1 MAAPPTLDFALRFV
15 DGRGVLGLGARTL
28 FELVGVER
36 LELTVPNLRFPFD
49 VSDGPTRFQT
59 RRCDFAG
66 AELRIDGAR
75 LQTWIDGHAR
85 LGRLGISHLSA
96 RLADGR
102 IELSARARV
111 GDRLAAVTARVTLA
125 PADRQR
131 LVLSIDDVR
140 VYGLLPAPAPLIGL
154 GIALGLG
161 AEAENGTAHPLTLH
175 GVSEVYLNPL
185 ELLLWRALPPAG
197 WRLPR
202 YEDATLAE
210 ARLVEGAIVL
220 RYGTEARAEAVP
232 VPIDDE
238 RAAMRIGDARLA
250 EGDLQAALDSYTA
263 AAPASLA
270 ASERQLA
277 LLASVP
283 ARWGEAEL
291 LGARLHAEHP
301 TRPQPLLALAA
312 IEAERGLI
320 ATAAARY
327 ARLAELA
334 EAAGERDDARA
345 AALRAGQLLAARSPK
360 EAIPYLERTL
370 AGARDDADAAT
381 LLADAYAADGRWQDF
396 LRLERW
402 RLSQATDPAVESLAR
417 ARIARVWLDELN
429 DAVRAR
435 DELERALRLRP
446 DDGALWALMARA
458 LEATGDPRR
467 ALEATARAATL
478 HAGEARLALEL
489 RAAAL
494 AEAAA
499 LPEEALA
506 HARAALAAVP
516 ESAPALASVAALLAR
531 LGRLDEAVNAYQDA
545 IERAEEVHDDGARA
559 DLLVALAQLARHALH
574 DRHGARA
581 YVDRALAI
589 APSATALQLAAE
601 LADEDGR
608 LDDLELLLGQLAA
621 GGDVDARLRQAET
634 LLTLG
639 RLPDA
644 AAAAEAG
651 VATRPAAW
659 AVLARIYEAAGEP
672 GKQRHALEQSTAAAG
687 AHGLAARR
695 KLAQLRAD
703 DDDLEG
709 ARALLEAAVIP
720 DAAEGRAELDSAAEG
735 RAGVASAAEGR
746 AGIDNSPDGDEAR
759 LAVELLVDVLLR
771 QGDDAALDV
780 ALGRLAELR
789 ADAGGRARALS
800 AQGTARARLGR
811 PDDALASYRAALALV
826 ADDDDV
832 EVRAGLGEAAYALK
846 RWDEARAALEP
857 LFARGLPPQ
866 IERALRLGEIAER
879 QGHSDEALGFYEA
892 ALAAGAHA
900 ADALRAYHAL
910 AGLQRSRGD
919 FAAEARLQ
927 VRAAEDERTNEAEAV
942 RASRLVAA
950 AELLR
955 KRANRR
961 DEAIALYERAL
972 ALDPLQL
979 AALDALEAIAAEDRD
994 AERVAQVLG
1003 RKVAATARRPAEQR
1017 AILGRLAALQD
1028 ELGRPDAA
1036 RAAWTRVLELDP
1048 AYRPALTWLAADART
1063 RGAGD
1068 EEAAALEKLT
1078 ALAADPSD
1086 PDTLATALARL
1097 AQLWLAR
1104 GRGVEAEAVARRAL
1118 ALHAREP
1125 RALAVLDER
1134 LVAAGSANDGA
1145 NAELTALLAVRA
1157 EVETDFDTI
1166 VELLFRRAALL
1177 ESSGQ
1182 GGAAIQAYEQ
1192 LISLRPSSAT
1202 AWQRLAA
1209 LLRTAGEW
1217 APLAQLLTRLAE
1229 RHALDGR
1236 RNEAEALYVEVDH
1249 LAHDRLGDSERARA
1263 VLHKALES
1271 EPRSKLALT
1280 SLLALARG
1288 RNDAAEEDVL
1298 LGRLAE
1304 LADDEGTRAQAVG
1317 ERARARHLRG
1327 DLDGALQLIGEL
1339 PPAVTPDSAL
1349 RLRLE
1354 IEEARGQPL
1363 DLPALET
1370 LRARAY
1376 AARDTAAERWALR
1389 RLVRAAFAQ
1398 RSGAAEE
1405 LARRALELDG
1415 DDREA
1420 AEVLAELQS
1429 ARGHDPAHLAALER
1443 LLRIARRTFEG
1454 PAREAELLRAI
1465 AQIMARGNDAD
1476 GALMRL
1482 REALEIAPSDGA
1494 TLRDYGALL
1503 YSRGGAH
1510 IAATDALARA
1520 GELGALDAAG
1530 WALLGHAYD
1539 RLGDD
1544 ERASAAFSRAGDAA
1558 PPRKRAEVAFR
1569 ANNVADARAAA
1580 LEVLT
1585 ETPRDEEALGWAIH
1599 GLESTAVLD
1608 LLDGLAE
1615 RLMAH
1620 DAAYLYQSLA
1630 PRLGGDEERLA
1641 LERAAM
1647 LAPAPELLVALGDR
1661 TRGSAAAAYYEQA
1674 LAMDAGCV
1682 PAALGLAAQG
1692 EPYLAARALQTA
1704 WAQASWPRQKA
1715 QLSAARGALLRDRLS
1730 DSAGARV
1737 DLERALVESENLAEL
1752 LPLRAELRR
1761 SLAALARSTGDATA
1775 AEAALVQMVDENVAR
1790 DSDLRHLGELLGE
1803 RGAWEDVVELLSP
1816 LPGSSEV
1823 LERALETTGRLDELA
1838 TRLVAQAGQKPAGEA
1853 RPLLVRAAQLWS
1865 ERLGEPA
1872 RAAQL
1877 LERAL
1882 PLGPADGEIWS
1893 RLGRLYLGPLDDDER
1908 GARCLARAYAADR
1921 GRSEVLLPLA
1931 DFHYD
1936 ANELT
1941 PAADYYREAL
1951 ARGAVPPEDAARVQ
1965 LCLAEEA
1972 RARRDGAGEEEA
1984 LTQAAALGAPEAW
1997 ALLGALYRSRGD
2009 GPKLAQALLR
2019 QADGATG
2026 RMRAALLREAALHLP
2041 SDEATELDEQ
2051 ILLLDRDDDEAR
2063 DRILMRLRA
2072 GGDTTA
2078 LIDRLERELPHAA
2091 PGPQAVW
2098 ARELGRLAERL
2109 GDDARAESAWTTALV
2124 AAPSLEAAHA
2134 LVALYRRQQRLA
2146 AAAPILEEAL
2156 ADPRL
2161 AVEERTELSRLC
2173 GEAYMAPG
2181 ANTARALAFVE
2192 NAEGVGLPVPVD
2204 GAQLRTLLRAERRFF
2219 EVVAALDGAAL
2230 AAFDGDE
2237 QVRLELEAAE
2247 TLERDLGHSGD
2258 AARRYAALFDRHPT
2272 RRDLA
2277 TRARLAYA
2285 AANEPIYA
2293 LAIVDR
2299 ELKLVDPHSADG
2311 AQLKIAKG
2319 ELLLQAGADAEAE
2332 AEFLHALIT
2341 TPRVGRA
2348 HAALADVYKKRGDL
2362 AGALEHLI
2370 AAADAPDLEPM
2381 RAAAC
2386 AVDAAD
2392 VLLVE
2397 GDSATAERLY
2407 QLAAA
2412 LDPADRRPVDALA
2425 RLAGA
2430 RGEHEKHADLL
2441 GRAAALTADRRERAR
2456 LALQRA
2462 RLFQHDLGRDLDAYR
2477 AYKEAV
2483 ACDPNLREAARSL
2496 REMAEARGEWAL
2508 AAEQRYRELAL
2519 TTDTGERAR
2528 LHVEL
2533 ARLLEDKLL
2542 DPAAALRNFEQAVEL
2557 VLELEADGAARS
2569 SRRGVPVEKPPY
2581 ADLVRLYAEAQRW
2594 RDAALAAE
2602 RWAAS
2607 LSAPAQVAARAEAL
2621 ARSGELHERA
2631 GDHERARARLAEAA
2645 ALGGEAGKKA
2655 DDNLMRLAEDG
2666 DPEELRRR
2674 LEERLAIEPEGP
2686 TRVEIL
2692 RRALALAVERGDS
2705 GAVDTRSRELLT
2717 RNADDAEAFVAR
2729 KRLFE
2734 SRSDAASMAQ
2744 LLRARA
2750 DAVSDPGE
2758 RAELYFEAGRLAEG
2772 ELYDVTSAAEDY
2784 EAALALVPEQLAA
2797 LDALADLSYRTRHV
2811 GRARALYALLGER
2824 ASALGPDEVWRRR
2837 AELAEEAGDLDE
2849 ARALYTHA
2857 IGANESNLSA
2867 HQSLARLAL
2876 SRGDDGAAYQALHS
2890 VLELLPL
2897 DAVER
2902 ITELRRH
2909 LGELALRLGD
2919 RASAR
2924 HWFELVLSQ
2933 LPADEPALEA
2943 LASLYLEEQAWQEA
2957 ADTLGRLSRLVHEPI
2972 ARAELLYRRG
2982 EILRLGLGN
2991 EDAAN
2996 DAYLKAAD
3004 LHAAHAPT
3012 LRRLIAYY
3020 FAEGDLTALG
3030 DVARELEELDQPLE
3044 EAAVESGL
3052 GLALGGDEARG
3063 TILVALAKP
3072 TASRLAELLGLAKL
3086 SSLTQLDPA
3095 LRAAA
3100 RALGPAGRADLQAAL
3115 ELRLSDVPARAAGG
3129 TRLAL
3134 ARLHDAAGDTARARV
3149 HYAVAAFVE
3158 PTGLGA
3164 ARLRELGPPEP
3175 FALGEDDAAHPSAR
3189 GPLRD
3194 ALVAL
3199 APLILGLQAA
3209 TVDGDP
3215 APAWVDKLRAVV
3227 QLASGV
3233 ADFECAVVVDASEVA
3248 WAEPTWPPRL
3258 LLARRALADESVARF
3273 GAARAMHGLVAGVP
3287 LVEGRSP
3294 DDVAG
3299 LLRAAAALFLPDLRA
3314 PDPSGRGNAFV
3325 LAWQAELAALALD
3338 PEQLPEPQRS
3348 RLEMVL
3354 ATAVVDSNLPAAA
3367 TDYARAERL
3376 SADRVAYAA
3385 TGDLRAALTALT
3397 PPAAAAPEARAAL
3410 LTTSALAEL
3419 IAFALA
3425 RTGS

>member
-1 MAAPPTLDFALRFV
+1 MADAPLLDFALRFV
-15 DGRGVLGLGARTL
+15 DGRGVLGLPARTL

-49 VSDGPTRFQT
+49 VSDGTTRLQS
-59 RRCDFAG
+59 RRCDFVG
-66 AELRIDGAR
+66 AELRIDNAR
-75 LQTWIDGHAR
+75 LQTWLDGHTRLAR
-85 LGRLGISHLSA
+85 LGLSQLAA
-96 RLADGR
+96 RIVDGR
-102 IELSARARV
+102 IELSARAQV
-111 GDRLAAVTARVTLA
+111 GDRAATVTARVTLA

-131 LVLSIDDVR
+131 LVLAIDDVR

-161 AEAENGTAHPLTLH
+161 AEAENGTAHPLTVR
-175 GVSEVYLNPL
+175 GVGELMLNPL
-185 ELLLWRALPPAG
+185 EQLLWRALPPAG

-210 ARLVEGAIVL
+210 ARLVDGAIVL
-220 RYGTEARAEAVP
+220 RYVTETTPEAAPVAVDEARAAT
-232 VPIDDE
+232 
-238 RAAMRIGDARLA
+238 RIGDARLA
-250 EGDLQAALDSYTA
+250 EGDLQAALDAYTA

-277 LLASVP
+277 LLTALP

-291 LGARLHAEHP
+291 LGARLHAEFP

-312 IEAERGLI
+312 IEAERGLV

-345 AALRAGQLLAARSPK
+345 AALRAGQLLAARSPR

-370 AGARDDADAAT
+370 AGARDDVDAAL
-381 LLADAYAADGRWQDF
+381 LLADAYAADGRWQDL

-402 RLSQATDPAVESLAR
+402 RLAQTTDPTVEAAAR
-417 ARIARVWLDELN
+417 ARIARVWLDELA
-429 DAVRAR
+429 DPVRAR
-435 DELERALRLRP
+435 DELERALRSLP
-446 DDGALWALMARA
+446 DDGALWTLMARA
-458 LEATGDPRR
+458 LEATGDPKR
-467 ALEATARAATL
+467 ALDATARAATL
-478 HAGEARLALEL
+478 HTGEARLDLEL

-494 AEAAA
+494 AEAVA
-499 LPEEALA
+499 LPEVALD
-506 HARAALAAVP
+506 HARAALAVAP
-516 ESAPALASVAALLAR
+516 ASAAALASVAALLAR

-545 IERAEEVHDDGARA
+545 IEHAEEAHDDAARA
-559 DLLVALAQLARHALH
+559 QLLVALAQLARHALQ

-581 YVDRALAI
+581 YVERSLQI
-589 APSATALQLAAE
+589 APTPPALHLAAE
-601 LADEDGR
+601 LAAEEGR
-608 LDDLELLLGQLAA
+608 LDDLVELLGQLAD
-621 GGDVDARLRQAET
+621 GGNVDARLKQAET
-634 LLTLG
+634 LLALG
-639 RLPDA
+639 RLPEA
-644 AAAAEAG
+644 AAAAERG
-651 VATRPAAW
+651 VETRPAAW
-659 AVLARIYEAAGEP
+659 AVLARIYEAMGETA
-672 GKQRHALEQSTAAAG
+672 KQRHALEQSTATTG
-687 AHGLAARR
+687 EHSLAARR
-695 KLAQLRAD
+695 KLAELRAAD
-703 DDDLEG
+703 DDLPG
-709 ARALLEAAVIP
+709 ARALLEATP
-720 DAAEGRAELDSAAEG
+720 DDGDS
-735 RAGVASAAEGR
+735 
-746 AGIDNSPDGDEAR
+746 DGDEAR
-759 LAVELLVDVLLR
+759 LTVELLVDVLLR

-780 ALGRLAELR
+780 ALGRLAALR
-789 ADAGGRARALS
+789 ADGAGRARALS

-811 PDDALASYRAALALV
+811 PDDALASYRAALAL
-826 ADDDDV
+826 APEGDDV
-832 EVRAGLGEAAYALK
+832 EVRAGLGEAAHALK
-846 RWDEARAALEP
+846 RWDEARTALEP
-857 LFARGLPPQ
+857 LFTRGLPPQ

-879 QGHSDEALGFYEA
+879 QGQADDALGFYEA

-919 FAAEARLQ
+919 FVAEARLQ

-961 DEAIALYERAL
+961 QEAIELYERAL
-972 ALDPLQL
+972 ALDPLQM
-979 AALDALEAIAAEDRD
+979 AALDALEAVAAEDKD
-994 AERVAQVLG
+994 AERIAQVLG

-1017 AILGRLAALQD
+1017 AILGRLALLQD

-1048 AYRPALTWLAADART
+1048 AYRPALTWLAVDART
-1063 RGAGD
+1063 RGVVD
-1068 EEAAALEKLT
+1068 EEAIALEKLT
-1078 ALAADPSD
+1078 SLPTDAADPD
-1086 PDTLATALARL
+1086 ALATALARL
-1097 AQLWLAR
+1097 SQLWLQR
-1104 GRGVEAEAVARRAL
+1104 GRAADAEAAARRAL

-1125 RALAVLDER
+1125 RALAVLDAV
-1134 LVAAGSANDGA
+1134 LAATLDDGPAAKGSH
-1145 NAELTALLAVRA
+1145 AELAALLAVRA

-1177 ESSGQ
+1177 ETTGQ
-1182 GGAAIQAYEQ
+1182 AAAAMQAYEQ
-1192 LISLRPSSAT
+1192 LISLRPSSAA

-1209 LLRTAGEW
+1209 LLRTAGDW

-1229 RHALDGR
+1229 RHQLDGR
-1236 RNEAEALYVEVDH
+1236 RQEAEALYVEVAH
-1249 LAHDRLGDSERARA
+1249 LAHDWLGDSERARA

-1288 RNDAAEEDVL
+1288 RNDVTEEDVL

-1304 LADDEGTRAQAVG
+1304 LADDELGRAQAVS
-1317 ERARARHLRG
+1317 ERARARHARG

-1339 PPAVTPDSAL
+1339 PPSVTPDAAL
-1349 RLRLE
+1349 RLKLE
-1354 IEEARGQPL
+1354 IEEARSQPL

-1370 LRARAY
+1370 LRQRAQ
-1376 AARDTAAERWALR
+1376 AAHDGVGERWALR

-1398 RSGAAEE
+1398 RSSAAEE

-1420 AEVLAELQS
+1420 AEVLAELES
-1429 ARGHDPAHLAALER
+1429 ARGHDAGHLVALER

-1454 PAREAELLRAI
+1454 PAREAELLRSVGQILARAGDLEGAI
-1465 AQIMARGNDAD
+1465 
-1476 GALMRL
+1476 LRL
-1482 REALEIAPSDGA
+1482 REALELAPDDGPV
-1494 TLRDYGALL
+1494 LSDYGALL
-1503 YSRGGAH
+1503 FARGGAL
-1510 IAATDALARA
+1510 AAAADALDRA
-1520 GELGALDAAG
+1520 GELGALDESG

-1539 RLGDD
+1539 CLGDD

-1569 ANNVADARAAA
+1569 AGDLLSAREAAVD
-1580 LEVLT
+1580 VLA

-1599 GLESTAVLD
+1599 DQTPAEI
-1608 LLDGLAE
+1608 LA
-1615 RLMAH
+1615 LMTQLAPRIMDE

-1641 LERAAM
+1641 LERAAA
-1647 LAPAPELLVALGDR
+1647 LAPTPELLVALGDR
-1661 TRGSAAAAYYEQA
+1661 VRGSTAAAYYEQA
-1674 LAMDAGCV
+1674 LALDAGNI

-1692 EPYLAARALQTA
+1692 EPYQAARALQTA
-1704 WAQASWPRQKA
+1704 WAEAKWPRQKA

-1730 DSAGARV
+1730 DVAGARV
-1737 DLERALVESENLAEL
+1737 DLERALLESENLAEL
-1752 LPLRAELRR
+1752 MPLRAELRR
-1761 SLAALARSTGDATA
+1761 SLAALARSTGDVSA

-1823 LERALETTGRLDELA
+1823 LERALEATGRFAELA
-1838 TRLVAQAGQKPAGEA
+1838 ARLVAQAAKKPAADA
-1853 RPLLVRAAQLWS
+1853 RLLLMRAAQLLA
-1865 ERLGEPA
+1865 ERLGNPS

-1882 PLGPADGEIWS
+1882 PLGPSDAEVWS
-1893 RLGRLYLGPLDDDER
+1893 RLGRLYLGPLGDPER

-1921 GRSEVLLPLA
+1921 SRSELLMPLA
-1931 DFHYD
+1931 DYHYD
-1936 ANELT
+1936 AEELT

-1951 ARGAVPPEDAARVQ
+1951 TRGVVATADMARVFLRLGQ
-1965 LCLAEEA
+1965 EASKRQDHAAEEA
-1972 RARRDGAGEEEA
+1972 A
-1984 LTQAAALGAPEAW
+1984 LAQAATLGATEAW
-1997 ALLGALYRSRGD
+1997 PLLGALYRSRGD
-2009 GPKLAQALLR
+2009 GGKLAHALLR
-2019 QADGATG
+2019 QADTATG

-2041 SDEATELDEQ
+2041 ADETPPIDEQ

-2063 DRILMRLRA
+2063 DRILSRLRA
-2072 GGDTTA
+2072 AGDTTA
-2078 LIDRLERELPHAA
+2078 LVERLERELPHAA
-2091 PGPQAVW
+2091 PEHQAIW
-2098 ARELGRLAERL
+2098 ARELGRLSERL
-2109 GDDARAESAWTTALV
+2109 GDDTRAESAWTTAL
-2124 AAPSLEAAHA
+2124 AAQPALDAAHA

-2146 AAAPILEEAL
+2146 TAAPILEAAL

-2161 AVEERTELSRLC
+2161 APEEMNELSRLC

-2192 NAEGVGLPVPVD
+2192 NAEAVGLPVPLD
-2204 GAQLRTLLRAERRFF
+2204 GAQLRTLLRAERRFL
-2219 EVVAALDGAAL
+2219 EVVAALDGAAT
-2230 AAFDGDE
+2230 AAFDTDE
-2237 QVRLELEAAE
+2237 RLRLELEAAE
-2247 TLERDLGHSGD
+2247 TLERDLGHFGD
-2258 AARRYAALFDRHPT
+2258 AARRYAALFDRHPA

-2299 ELKLVDPHSADG
+2299 ELKLADPHSADG

-2462 RLFQHDLGRDLDAYR
+2462 RLFQHDLGRELDAYR

-2519 TTDTGERAR
+2519 TTDSNERAR

-2542 DPAAALRNFEQAVEL
+2542 DPSAALRNFEQAAEL
-2557 VLELEADGAARS
+2557 ALELEADGAVRP
-2569 SRRGVPVEKPPY
+2569 RRNTPIERPPF
-2581 ADLVRLYAEAQRW
+2581 ADLVRMYAEGQRW
-2594 RDAALAAE
+2594 RDGALAAE

-2607 LSAPAQVAARAEAL
+2607 LTSPTQLPARAEAL
-2621 ARSGELHERA
+2621 ARAGELYERA

-2645 ALGGEAGKKA
+2645 ALGGDAGKKA
-2655 DDNLMRLAEDG
+2655 DDNLMRLAEDDG

-2674 LEERLAIEPEGP
+2674 LEERLAVEPEGP

-2717 RNADDAEAFVAR
+2717 RAADDAEAFVAR
-2729 KRLFE
+2729 KRMFE
-2734 SRSDAASMAQ
+2734 SRNDAAGLAQ

-2750 DAVSDPGE
+2750 DAVADPGE
-2758 RAELYFEAGRLAEG
+2758 RAELYFEAGRLAES

-2784 EAALALVPEQLAA
+2784 EAALAAVPDQLAA
-2797 LDALADLSYRTRHV
+2797 LDALADLSYRTRHI
-2811 GRARALYALLGER
+2811 GRARALYALIGER

-2837 AELAEEAGDLDE
+2837 AELAEEAGDIDE

-2857 IGANESNLSA
+2857 IAANESNLAA
-2867 HQSLARLAL
+2867 HQALARLAL
-2876 SRGDDGAAYQALHS
+2876 SRNDDAAAYQALHA
-2890 VLELLPL
+2890 VLDLLPL

-2909 LGELALRLGD
+2909 LGELALRLDD
-2919 RASAR
+2919 RPSAR
-2924 HWFELVLSQ
+2924 HWYELVLSQ
-2933 LPADEPALEA
+2933 LPLDVPALET
-2943 LASLYLEEQAWQEA
+2943 LTRLYIDAQSWQEA
-2957 ADTLGRLSRLVHEPI
+2957 ADALGRLSRLVHEPA

-2991 EDAAN
+2991 DDAAN

-3020 FAEGDLTALG
+3020 FAEGDLASLK
-3030 DVARELEELDQPLE
+3030 DVARELEALNQPLE
-3044 EAAVESGL
+3044 EAGVETGL
-3052 GLALGGDEARG
+3052 GYALDGDEARG
-3063 TILVALAKP
+3063 TIVVALAKP
-3072 TASRLAELLGLAKL
+3072 TASRLAELLGLCKVT
-3086 SSLTQLDPA
+3086 SLTQLDPA

-3100 RALGPAGRADLQAAL
+3100 RALGAGGRADLQSAL
-3115 ELRLSDVPARAAGG
+3115 ELHLGDATGRSAMG

-3134 ARLHDAAGDTARARV
+3134 ARLHDAAGDLDRARV
-3149 HYAVAAFVE
+3149 HYSIAAFVE
-3158 PTGLGA
+3158 PTELAA
-3164 ARLRELGPPEP
+3164 ARLRDLGPPEP
-3175 FALGEDDAAHPSAR
+3175 FALSVDDAVYPAAAV
-3189 GPLRD
+3189 GTLRD

-3199 APLILGLQAA
+3199 APLLLGLPPAPIDA
-3209 TVDGDP
+3209 DP

-3227 QLASGV
+3227 QRTAGL
-3233 ADFECAVVVDASEVA
+3233 DTFECAVVVDAAEIA

-3258 LLARRALADESVARF
+3258 VLTRRALADEAVARF
-3273 GAARAMHGLVAGVP
+3273 GAARAMHALAAGIP
-3287 LVEGRSP
+3287 LVEGRAAE
-3294 DDVAG
+3294 DVAG

-3314 PDPSGRGNAFV
+3314 PDRGSHFV
-3325 LAWQAELAALALD
+3325 LAWQAELAALAID
-3338 PEQLPEPQRS
+3338 PEQLPEAQRG

-3354 ATAVVDSNLPAAA
+3354 AAAVADGNAPAAA
-3367 TDYARAERL
+3367 ADYPRAERL
-3376 SADRVAYAA
+3376 TADRAAYAA
-3385 TGDLRAALTALT
+3385 TGDLRAALVALAPSSANAPTETAS
-3397 PPAAAAPEARAAL
+3397 ARAAL
-3410 LTTSALAEL
+3410 LATSAIAEL
-3419 IAFALA
+3419 VAFALM